1 MNDLIIYFSELTDTR
16 DPRGLKHEL
25 TNCIVMTIFGILAG
39 HYDAEN
45 IAFFLKL
52 NEEYFNKELNLEN
65 GTPSPD
71 TLLRIYS
78 LIDPEE
84 FMKIFVKWVENIIK
98 EKNEQLNNKYK
109 LIPIDGKAIKSATD
123 KINGGNTPYIV
134 SAFLTDLGISIAGV
148 KVDEKSNEITAIP
161 ELLDLISIENCIVTI
176 DAMGCQK
183 EIAKKIVEKDGHY
196 CFAVKE
202 NKKNFYVDIKDYFN
216 FVLNDNLEKKNL
228 VTYSTTD
235 KDHGRIERREHYI
248 VYDIDWLYGKEN
260 WQNLSMIGMTRNY
273 REINGE
279 VSIQEK
285 YYISDLKL
293 SGEEFARVVRGHWS
307 IENNLHWILDVHFRE
322 DWRLCK
328 QENALKN
335 LSTIRKICYNLT
347 KLDPFNTKLSF
358 NKKLTLYNHDLNKIK
373 SHIFEYFRIFCY

>member
-1 MNDLIIYFSELTDTR
+1 MNDLIIYFNELTDTR
-16 DPRGLKHEL
+16 DARGLKHEL

-134 SAFLTDLGISIAGV
+134 SAFLQDLGISIAGV

-216 FVLNDNLEKKNL
+216 FVLNDNFENKNL

-322 DWRLCK
+322 DWSLCK

-358 NKKLTLYNHDLNKIK
+358 NKKLTLYNYDLNNIK
-373 SHIFEYFRIFCY
+373 KLIFDVIPYKY

>member
-52 NEEYFNKELNLEN
+52 NEEYFNKELNLEY

-98 EKNEQLNNKYK
+98 EKNEQLENKYT

-123 KINGGNTPYIV
+123 KMNGGNTPYIV
-134 SAFLTDLGISIAGV
+134 SAFLQDLGISIAGV
-148 KVDEKSNEITAIP
+148 KVNDKSNEITAIP
-161 ELLDLISIENCIVTI
+161 ELLDLINIENCIITI

-183 EIAKKIVEKDGHY
+183 EIAKKIIEKNGHY

-202 NKKNFYVDIKDYFN
+202 NKKNFYLDIKDYFN
-216 FVLNDNLEKKNL
+216 FILNETLEKENL
-228 VTYSTTD
+228 ITYVTTD

-248 VYDIDWLYGKEN
+248 VYDIEWLYGKEN

-285 YYISDLKL
+285 YYISNLKL

-322 DWRLCK
+322 DWSLCK
-328 QENALKN
+328 EENALKN
-335 LSTIRKICYNLT
+335 LATIRKICYNLT
-347 KLDPFNTKLSF
+347 KLDPFNSKLSF
-358 NKKLTLYNHDLNKIK
+358 NKKLTLYNHDLNNIK
-373 SHIFEYFRIFCY
+373 KLIFNVIPSEY

>member
-1 MNDLIIYFSELTDTR
+1 MSNLIMYFNELTDKR

-52 NEEYFNKELNLEN
+52 NEQYFNDELNLEY
-65 GTPSPD
+65 GTPSAD

-78 LIDPEE
+78 LINPDE
-84 FMKIFVKWVENIIK
+84 FMKIFVQWVENIIK
-98 EKNEQLNNKYK
+98 EKNEKLNNKYK

-123 KINGGNTPYIV
+123 KMNGGNTPYIV
-134 SAFLTDLGISIAGV
+134 SAFLQDLGISIAGV
-148 KVDEKSNEITAIP
+148 KVNDKSNEITAIP
-161 ELLDLISIENCIVTI
+161 ELLDLINIENCIITI
-176 DAMGCQK
+176 DAIGCQK
-183 EIAKKIVEKDGHY
+183 DIAKKIIEKEGHY
-196 CFAVKE
+196 CLAVKE
-202 NKKNFYVDIKDYFN
+202 NKRNFYLDIKDYFD
-216 FVLNDNLEKKNL
+216 FILNNNLEKKNL
-228 VTYSTTD
+228 TTYVTTD
-235 KDHGRIERREHYI
+235 KDHGRIERREHYLI
-248 VYDIDWLYGKEN
+248 YDVEWLYGKEN

-273 REINGE
+273 REINGK

-307 IENNLHWILDVHFRE
+307 IENNLHWILDVHFQE
-322 DWRLCK
+322 DWSLCK
-328 QENALKN
+328 GEYSLKN

-358 NKKLTLYNHDLNKIK
+358 NKKLTLYNHDLNNIK
-373 SHIFEYFRIFCY
+373 RLIFNVVPTEY

>member
-307 IENNLHWILDVHFRE
+307 IENNLHRILDVHFRE
-322 DWRLCK
+322 DWSLCK

-358 NKKLTLYNHDLNKIK
+358 NKKLTLYNHDLNNIK
-373 SHIFEYFRIFCY
+373 KLIFDVIPYKY

>member
-1 MNDLIIYFSELTDTR
+1 MNDLIIYFNELTDTR
-16 DPRGLKHEL
+16 DARGLKHEL

-109 LIPIDGKAIKSATD
+109 LIPIAGKAIKSATD

-134 SAFLTDLGISIAGV
+134 SAFLQDLGISIAGV

-216 FVLNDNLEKKNL
+216 FVLNDNFENKNL

-322 DWRLCK
+322 DWSLCK

-358 NKKLTLYNHDLNKIK
+358 NKKLTLYNYDLNNIK
-373 SHIFEYFRIFCY
+373 KLIFDVIPYKY

>member
-16 DPRGLKHEL
+16 DSRGLKHEL

-52 NEEYFNKELNLEN
+52 NEEYFNKELNLSY

-84 FMKIFVKWVENIIK
+84 FMKIFVKWVENIVK
-98 EKNEQLNNKYK
+98 EKNEQLHNKYK

-134 SAFLTDLGISIAGV
+134 SAFLQDLGISIAGV
-148 KVDEKSNEITAIP
+148 KVDDKSNEITAIP
-161 ELLDLISIENCIVTI
+161 ELLDLINIENCIITI

-183 EIAKKIVEKDGHY
+183 DIARKIVEKNGHY

-202 NKKNFYVDIKDYFN
+202 NKKNFYLDIKDYFN
-216 FVLNDNLEKKNL
+216 YALNNNLENKKVISYITN
-228 VTYSTTD
+228 D
-235 KDHGRIERREHYI
+235 KDHGRIERREHYL

-260 WQNLSMIGMTRNY
+260 WQNINMIGMTRNY
-273 REINGE
+273 REINNE

-293 SGEEFARVVRGHWS
+293 TGEEFARVVRGHWT

-322 DWRLCK
+322 DWSLCK
-328 QENALKN
+328 EENSLKN

-347 KLDPFNTKLSF
+347 KLDPFNQKLSF
-358 NKKLTLYNHDLNKIK
+358 NKKLTLYNHDLNNIK
-373 SHIFEYFRIFCY
+373 KLIFNVIPSEY

>member
-16 DPRGLKHEL
+16 DARGLKHEL

-109 LIPIDGKAIKSATD
+109 LIPIAGKAIKSATD

-134 SAFLTDLGISIAGV
+134 SAFLQDLGISIAGV

-216 FVLNDNLEKKNL
+216 FVLNDNFENKNL

-322 DWRLCK
+322 DWSLCK

-358 NKKLTLYNHDLNKIK
+358 NKKLTLYNYDLNNIK
-373 SHIFEYFRIFCY
+373 KLIFDVIPYKY

>member
-1 MNDLIIYFSELTDTR
+1 MKDLIIYFSELKDTR
-16 DPRGLKHEL
+16 DTRGLKHEL
-25 TNCIVMTIFGILAG
+25 TDCIVMTIFGILAG

-52 NEEYFNKELNLEN
+52 NEEYFNKELKLEY

-84 FMKIFVKWVENIIK
+84 FMKIFTKWVENIIK

-134 SAFLTDLGISIAGV
+134 SAFLQDLGISIAGV
-148 KVDEKSNEITAIP
+148 KVNDKSNEITAIP
-161 ELLDLISIENCIVTI
+161 ELLDLINIENCIITI

-183 EIAKKIVEKDGHY
+183 EIAKKIVEKNGHY

-202 NKKNFYVDIKDYFN
+202 NKKNFYLDIKDYFD
-216 FVLNDNLEKKNL
+216 FVLNDTHEKEKII
-228 VTYSTTD
+228 TYTTTD
-235 KDHGRIERREHYI
+235 KDHGRIERREYYI

-273 REINGE
+273 REVNGE

-293 SGEEFARVVRGHWS
+293 TGEEFARIARGHWS

-322 DWRLCK
+322 DWSLCK
-328 QENALKN
+328 EEHALKN

-358 NKKLTLYNHDLNKIK
+358 NKKLTLYNHDWNNIK
-373 SHIFEYFRIFCY
+373 KLIFNVISSEY

>member
-16 DPRGLKHEL
+16 DARGLKHEL
-25 TNCIVMTIFGILAG
+25 TNCIVMTIYGILAG

-45 IAFFLKL
+45 IAYFLKL
-52 NEEYFNKELNLEN
+52 NEEYFNKELKLKN

-78 LIDPEE
+78 LIDPDE

-109 LIPIDGKAIKSATD
+109 ILPIDGKAIKSATD
-123 KINGGNTPYIV
+123 KINGANTPYIV
-134 SAFLTDLGISIAGV
+134 SAFLEDLGISIAGI
-148 KVDEKSNEITAIP
+148 KVDNKSNEITAIP
-161 ELLDLISIENCIVTI
+161 ELLDLINIENCIITI

-183 EIAKKIVEKDGHY
+183 EIVKKIIEKDGHY
-196 CFAVKE
+196 CLAVKE
-202 NKKNFYVDIKDYFN
+202 NQKNFFIDIKDYFD
-216 FVLNDNLEKKNL
+216 FALNDIKEKENII
-228 VTYSTTD
+228 TYSTID
-235 KDHGRIERREHYI
+235 KEHGRIERREHYI
-248 VYDIDWLYGKEN
+248 VYDINWLFGKEN
-260 WQNLSMIGMTRNY
+260 WKNLNMIGMTRNY

-279 VSIQEK
+279 VSLKEK

-293 SGEEFARVVRGHWS
+293 SGEEFAKVVRKHWS

-322 DWRLCK
+322 DWSLCK
-328 QENALKN
+328 EENAVKN

-358 NKKLTLYNHDLNKIK
+358 KKKLTLYNHDLNNIK
-373 SHIFEYFRIFCY
+373 KLIFNVIPSEY

>member
-16 DPRGLKHEL
+16 DSRGLKHEL

-52 NEEYFNKELNLEN
+52 NEEYFNTELNLEN

-123 KINGGNTPYIV
+123 KINGGNIPYIV
-134 SAFLTDLGISIAGV
+134 SAFLQDLGISIAGM

-161 ELLDLISIENCIVTI
+161 ELLDLINIENCIVTI

-202 NKKNFYVDIKDYFN
+202 NKKNFYVDIKDYFS

-228 VTYSTTD
+228 ITYTTTD

-260 WQNLSMIGMTRNY
+260 WQNVSMIGMTRNY
-273 REINGE
+273 REVNGE

-322 DWRLCK
+322 DWSLCK
-328 QENALKN
+328 KENALKN
-335 LSTIRKICYNLT
+335 LSTFRKICYNLT

-358 NKKLTLYNHDLNKIK
+358 NKKLTLYNHDLNNIK
-373 SHIFEYFRIFCY
+373 KLIFTVIPSEY

>member
-1 MNDLIIYFSELTDTR
+1 
-16 DPRGLKHEL
+16 
-25 TNCIVMTIFGILAG
+25 MTIYGILAG

-45 IAFFLKL
+45 IAYFLKL
-52 NEEYFNKELNLEN
+52 NEEYFNKELKLKN

-78 LIDPEE
+78 LIDPDE

-109 LIPIDGKAIKSATD
+109 ILPIDGKAIKSATD
-123 KINGGNTPYIV
+123 KINGANTPYIV
-134 SAFLTDLGISIAGV
+134 SAFLEDLGISIAGI
-148 KVDEKSNEITAIP
+148 KVDNKSNEITAIP
-161 ELLDLISIENCIVTI
+161 ELLDLINIENCIITI

-183 EIAKKIVEKDGHY
+183 EIVKKIIEKDGHY
-196 CFAVKE
+196 CLAVKE
-202 NKKNFYVDIKDYFN
+202 NQKNFFIDIKDYFD
-216 FVLNDNLEKKNL
+216 FALNDIKEKENII
-228 VTYSTTD
+228 TYSTID
-235 KDHGRIERREHYI
+235 KEHGRIERREHYI
-248 VYDIDWLYGKEN
+248 VYDINWLFGKEN
-260 WQNLSMIGMTRNY
+260 WKNLNMIGMTRNY

-279 VSIQEK
+279 VSLKEK

-293 SGEEFARVVRGHWS
+293 SGEEFAKVVRKHWS

-322 DWRLCK
+322 DWSLCK
-328 QENALKN
+328 EENAVKN

-358 NKKLTLYNHDLNKIK
+358 KKKLTLYNHDLNNIK
-373 SHIFEYFRIFCY
+373 KLIFNVIPSEY

>member
-78 LIDPEE
+78 LIDPKE
-84 FMKIFVKWVENIIK
+84 FMEIFVKWIENIIK

-134 SAFLTDLGISIAGV
+134 SAFLQDLGISIAGV
-148 KVDEKSNEITAIP
+148 KVDDKSNEITAIP
-161 ELLDLISIENCIVTI
+161 ELLDLINIENCIITI

-183 EIAKKIVEKDGHY
+183 EIAKKIVEKNGHY

-202 NKKNFYVDIKDYFN
+202 NKKNFYLDIKDYFD
-216 FVLNDNLEKKNL
+216 FILTETREKENII
-228 VTYSTTD
+228 TYTTID

-273 REINGE
+273 REINNE

-322 DWRLCK
+322 DWSLCK
-328 QENALKN
+328 EENALKN

-347 KLDPFNTKLSF
+347 KLDPFNSKLSF
-358 NKKLTLYNHDLNKIK
+358 NKKLTLYNHDLNNIK
-373 SHIFEYFRIFCY
+373 KLIFNVIPSEY

>member
-1 MNDLIIYFSELTDTR
+1 MNDLIIYFNELTDTR
-16 DPRGLKHEL
+16 DARGLKHEL

-134 SAFLTDLGISIAGV
+134 SAFLQDLGISIAGV

-216 FVLNDNLEKKNL
+216 FVLNDNFENKNL

-322 DWRLCK
+322 DWSLCK
-328 QENALKN
+328 EENSLRN

-358 NKKLTLYNHDLNKIK
+358 NKKLTLYNYDLNNIK
-373 SHIFEYFRIFCY
+373 KLIFDVIPYKY

>member
-78 LIDPEE
+78 LIDPKE
-84 FMKIFVKWVENIIK
+84 FMEIFVKWIENIIK

-134 SAFLTDLGISIAGV
+134 SAFLQDLGISIAGV
-148 KVDEKSNEITAIP
+148 KVDDKSNEITAIP
-161 ELLDLISIENCIVTI
+161 ELLDLINIENCIITI

-183 EIAKKIVEKDGHY
+183 EIAKKIVEKNGHY

-202 NKKNFYVDIKDYFN
+202 NKKNFYLDIKDYFD
-216 FVLNDNLEKKNL
+216 FILTETREKENII
-228 VTYSTTD
+228 TYTTID

-273 REINGE
+273 REINNE

-293 SGEEFARVVRGHWS
+293 SGEEFARVVRGHWA
-307 IENNLHWILDVHFRE
+307 IENNLNWILDVHFRE
-322 DWRLCK
+322 DWSLCK
-328 QENALKN
+328 EENALKN

-347 KLDPFNTKLSF
+347 KLDPFNSKLSF
-358 NKKLTLYNHDLNKIK
+358 NKKLTLYNHDLNNIK
-373 SHIFEYFRIFCY
+373 KLIFNVIPSEY

>member
-84 FMKIFVKWVENIIK
+84 FMRIFVKWIENIIK
-98 EKNEQLNNKYK
+98 EKNEQLNDKYK

-134 SAFLTDLGISIAGV
+134 SAFLKDLGISIAGV
-148 KVDEKSNEITAIP
+148 KVDDKSNEITAIP
-161 ELLDLISIENCIVTI
+161 ELLDLINIEDCIITI

-183 EIAKKIVEKDGHY
+183 EIAKKIVEKAGHY

-202 NKKNFYVDIKDYFN
+202 NKKNFYSDIKDYFN
-216 FVLNDNLEKKNL
+216 FVLNETSEKENII
-228 VTYSTTD
+228 TYTTTD
-235 KDHGRIERREHYI
+235 KAHGRIERREHYI

-322 DWRLCK
+322 DWSLCK
-328 QENALKN
+328 EENALKN

-347 KLDPFNTKLSF
+347 KLDPFNSKLSF
-358 NKKLTLYNHDLNKIK
+358 NKKLTLYNHDLNNIK
-373 SHIFEYFRIFCY
+373 KLIFNVIPSEY

>member
-78 LIDPEE
+78 LIDPKE
-84 FMKIFVKWVENIIK
+84 FMEIFVKWIENIIK

-134 SAFLTDLGISIAGV
+134 SAFLQDLGISIAGV
-148 KVDEKSNEITAIP
+148 KVDDKSNEITAIP
-161 ELLDLISIENCIVTI
+161 ELLDLINIENCIITI

-183 EIAKKIVEKDGHY
+183 EIAKKIVEKNGHY

-202 NKKNFYVDIKDYFN
+202 NKKNFYLDIKDYFD
-216 FVLNDNLEKKNL
+216 FILTETREKENII
-228 VTYSTTD
+228 TYTTID

-273 REINGE
+273 REINNE

-293 SGEEFARVVRGHWS
+293 SGEEFARVVRGHWA

-322 DWRLCK
+322 DWSLCK
-328 QENALKN
+328 KENALKN
-335 LSTIRKICYNLT
+335 LSLIRKICYNLT
-347 KLDPFNTKLSF
+347 KLDPINTKLSF
-358 NKKLTLYNHDLNKIK
+358 KKKLTLYNHNLDNIK
-373 SHIFEYFRIFCY
+373 RLIFNVIPSEY

>member
-1 MNDLIIYFSELTDTR
+1 
-16 DPRGLKHEL
+16 
-25 TNCIVMTIFGILAG
+25 MTIFGILAG

-52 NEEYFNKELNLEN
+52 NEEYFNKELKLEY

-84 FMKIFVKWVENIIK
+84 FMKIFTKWVENIIK

-134 SAFLTDLGISIAGV
+134 SAFLQDLGISIAGV
-148 KVDEKSNEITAIP
+148 KVNDKSNEITAIP
-161 ELLDLISIENCIVTI
+161 ELLDLINIENCIITI

-183 EIAKKIVEKDGHY
+183 EIAKKIVEKNGHY

-202 NKKNFYVDIKDYFN
+202 NKKNFYLDIKDYFD
-216 FVLNDNLEKKNL
+216 FVLNDTHEKEKII
-228 VTYSTTD
+228 TYTTTD
-235 KDHGRIERREHYI
+235 KDHGRIERREYYI

-273 REINGE
+273 REVNGE

-293 SGEEFARVVRGHWS
+293 TGEEFARIARGHWS

-322 DWRLCK
+322 DWSLCK
-328 QENALKN
+328 EEHALKN

-358 NKKLTLYNHDLNKIK
+358 NKKLTLYNHDLNNIK
-373 SHIFEYFRIFCY
+373 KLIFNVISSEY

>member
-1 MNDLIIYFSELTDTR
+1 MNDLIIYFNELTDTR

-25 TNCIVMTIFGILAG
+25 TDCIVMTIFGILAG

-52 NEEYFNKELNLEN
+52 NEEYFKKELNLEY

-78 LIDPEE
+78 LINPEE

-98 EKNEQLNNKYK
+98 SKNEQLNNKYK
-109 LIPIDGKAIKSATD
+109 LIPIDGKAIKSAAD

-134 SAFLTDLGISIAGV
+134 SAFLQDLGISIAGV
-148 KVDEKSNEITAIP
+148 KVDDKSNEITAIP
-161 ELLDLISIENCIVTI
+161 ELLDLINIENCIITI

-183 EIAKKIVEKDGHY
+183 EIAKKIVEKKGHY

-202 NKKNFYVDIKDYFN
+202 NKKNFYSDIKDYFD
-216 FVLNDNLEKKNL
+216 FVLNDNLEKEKL
-228 VTYSTTD
+228 ISYVTTD

-248 VYDIDWLYGKEN
+248 IYDIDWLYGKQSWKN
-260 WQNLSMIGMTRNY
+260 ISMIGMTRNY
-273 REINGE
+273 REINNE

-293 SGEEFARVVRGHWS
+293 SGQEFAKVVRGHWS
-307 IENNLHWILDVHFRE
+307 IENNLHWILDVRFRE
-322 DWRLCK
+322 DWSLCK
-328 QENALKN
+328 EENALKN
-335 LSTIRKICYNLT
+335 LATIRKICYNLT
-347 KLDPFNTKLSF
+347 KLDPFNSKLSF
-358 NKKLTLYNHDLNKIK
+358 NKKLTLYNHDLNNIK
-373 SHIFEYFRIFCY
+373 KLIFNVIPSEY

>member
-1 MNDLIIYFSELTDTR
+1 MNSNIKITSGPAIEKPGDLAAL
-16 DPRGLKHEL
+16 L
-25 TNCIVMTIFGILAG
+25 TNLSEFDVLFIDEIHRLNKSVEEIQSAPVDLAKQFAKR
-39 HYDAEN
+39 YN
-45 IAFFLKL
+45 V
-52 NEEYFNKELNLEN
+52 
-65 GTPSPD
+65 TV
-71 TLLRIYS
+71 LL
-78 LIDPEE
+78 
-84 FMKIFVKWVENIIK
+84 
-98 EKNEQLNNKYK
+98 
-109 LIPIDGKAIKSATD
+109 KSAVSIITD
-123 KINGGNTPYIV
+123 GTRTAFNISGNTALAKGGSGDIL
-134 SAFLTDLGISIAGV
+134 SGFLCNIGLSIGQI
-148 KVDEKSNEITAIP
+148 KVNDKSNEITAIP

-202 NKKNFYVDIKDYFN
+202 NKKNFYVDIKDYFS

-228 VTYSTTD
+228 ITYTTTD

-260 WQNLSMIGMTRNY
+260 WQNVSMIGMTRNY

-322 DWRLCK
+322 DWSLCNK
-328 QENALKN
+328 ENALKN

-358 NKKLTLYNHDLNKIK
+358 NKKLTLYNHDLNNIK
-373 SHIFEYFRIFCY
+373 KLIFDVIPYKY

>member
-1 MNDLIIYFSELTDTR
+1 MNDLIIYFNELTDTR

-52 NEEYFNKELNLEN
+52 NEQYFNKELNLEN

-134 SAFLTDLGISIAGV
+134 SAFLKDLGISIAGV
-148 KVDEKSNEITAIP
+148 KVDDKSNEITAIP
-161 ELLDLISIENCIVTI
+161 KLLDLINIDNCIITI

-183 EIAKKIVEKDGHY
+183 EIAKKIIEKNGHY
-196 CFAVKE
+196 CFTVKE
-202 NKKNFYVDIKDYFN
+202 NKKNFYSDISQYFN
-216 FVLNDNLEKKNL
+216 YILNNVSEQKNIIS
-228 VTYSTTD
+228 YITTD
-235 KDHGRIERREHYI
+235 KNHGRIERREHYI
-248 VYDIDWLYGKEN
+248 AYNIDWLYGKEN
-260 WQNLSMIGMTRNY
+260 WENLSMIGMTRNY

-285 YYISDLKL
+285 YYISDLNL
-293 SGEEFARVVRGHWS
+293 TGEEFAKIVRGHWS
-307 IENNLHWILDVHFRE
+307 IENNLHWVLDVHFRE
-322 DWRLCK
+322 DWSLCK
-328 QENALKN
+328 EEHSLKN

-358 NKKLTLYNHDLNKIK
+358 NKKLTLYNHDLNNIK
-373 SHIFEYFRIFCY
+373 RLIFNVSPSEY

>member
-1 MNDLIIYFSELTDTR
+1 MNDLIIYFNELTDTR

-25 TNCIVMTIFGILAG
+25 TDCIVMTIFGILAG

-52 NEEYFNKELNLEN
+52 NEEYFKKELNLEY

-78 LIDPEE
+78 LINPEE

-98 EKNEQLNNKYK
+98 NKNEQLNNKYK
-109 LIPIDGKAIKSATD
+109 LIPIDGKAIKSAAD

-134 SAFLTDLGISIAGV
+134 SAFLQDLGISIAGI
-148 KVDEKSNEITAIP
+148 KVDDKSNEITAIP
-161 ELLDLISIENCIVTI
+161 ELLDLINIENCIITI

-183 EIAKKIVEKDGHY
+183 EIAKKIVEKKGHY

-202 NKKNFYVDIKDYFN
+202 NKKNFYSDIKDYFE
-216 FVLNDNLEKKNL
+216 FALNDNLEKEKL
-228 VTYSTTD
+228 ISYVTTD

-248 VYDIDWLYGKEN
+248 IYDIDWLYGKEN
-260 WQNLSMIGMTRNY
+260 WENISMIGMTRNY
-273 REINGE
+273 REINNE

-293 SGEEFARVVRGHWS
+293 FGQEFAKVVRGHWS

-322 DWRLCK
+322 DWSLCK
-328 QENALKN
+328 EENALKN
-335 LSTIRKICYNLT
+335 LATIRKICYNLT
-347 KLDPFNTKLSF
+347 KLDPFNSKLSF
-358 NKKLTLYNHDLNKIK
+358 NKKLTLYNHDLNNIK
-373 SHIFEYFRIFCY
+373 KLIFNVIPFEY

>member
-1 MNDLIIYFSELTDTR
+1 MNDLIIYFSELTDIR
-16 DPRGLKHEL
+16 DSRGLKHEL

-52 NEEYFNKELNLEN
+52 NEEYFNKELNLEY

-84 FMKIFVKWVENIIK
+84 FMKIFVKWVENIVK
-98 EKNEQLNNKYK
+98 GKNEQLNNKYK

-134 SAFLTDLGISIAGV
+134 SAFLQDLGISIAGV
-148 KVDEKSNEITAIP
+148 KVDDKSNEITAIP
-161 ELLDLISIENCIVTI
+161 ELLDLINIENCIITI

-202 NKKNFYVDIKDYFN
+202 NKKNFYLDIKDYFD
-216 FVLNDNLEKKNL
+216 FILNETSEKENII
-228 VTYSTTD
+228 TYTTTD

-322 DWRLCK
+322 DWSLCK
-328 QENALKN
+328 EENALKK

-347 KLDPFNTKLSF
+347 KLDPFNSKLSF
-358 NKKLTLYNHDLNKIK
+358 NKKLTLYNHDLNNIK
-373 SHIFEYFRIFCY
+373 KE